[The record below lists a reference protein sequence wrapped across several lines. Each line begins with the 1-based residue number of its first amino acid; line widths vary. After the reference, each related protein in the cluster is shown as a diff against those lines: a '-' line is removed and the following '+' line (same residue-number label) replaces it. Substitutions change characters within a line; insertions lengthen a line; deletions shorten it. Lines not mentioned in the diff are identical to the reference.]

1 MSILPRR
8 TWLPSRKATV
18 ARHSCTPRRT
28 GRAVGTPRFGEGGRT
43 GRTRRLQFPAL
54 IKWTVLVACLLAV
67 PLRSA
72 DWTTHSGNNQR
83 DGWQRDETRI
93 SKETLQNLQLL
104 WKVTLDTTPRSVYSL
119 FGPLIIERAITDRG
133 FKELAFVATTTNDLV
148 AIDADLGRV
157 FWKTR
162 FAWQADEPETD
173 QASFLCPGGL
183 TAWPVLPPPPARGRG
198 PAAPP
203 PGPAAQRGVP
213 APRPETGRGTPQRG
227 DNPFAIRPIFV
238 LTGDGNLHQVNIN
251 TGEEMVPAMKFLPP
265 NGKPYSLAYHNNVI
279 YTITGQGCGGNPNSV
294 YSLDLN
300 DPAKTVRYW
309 RSGSGG
315 LWGIAGPAIGA
326 DGTVY
331 AETGDGQYDPER
343 HRYANSIVALT
354 EKDLKL
360 KDWYAPSNA
369 EWLWKRDLDMNVTPV
384 IFPYQGRELLV
395 GSGKEGRLFLLDT
408 QSLGG
413 PDHRT
418 PLFRS
423 ELISNEAIDFAGA
436 GTWGSLA
443 SWEDAQGTRW
453 VLAPVWGPRHSAFTF
468 PITNGEAN
476 VGSIAAF
483 KVEERNGRPALT
495 PVWISRNM
503 ITPAPPAI
511 VNGIVF
517 ALSTGEWVRQANDR
531 EGGLYQAD
539 ARAQKSANAVLYA
552 LDAATGKELWS
563 SGNQVTSFTHF
574 AALSIANGRVYFT
587 TYDNTLYCFG
597 IPMEH

>member
-1 MSILPRR
+1 M
-8 TWLPSRKATV
+8 
-18 ARHSCTPRRT
+18 
-28 GRAVGTPRFGEGGRT
+28 
-43 GRTRRLQFPAL
+43 RRLLNWAA
-54 IKWTVLVACLLAV
+54 LVAAVVVV
-67 PLRSA
+67 PLRGA
-72 DWTTHSGNNQR
+72 DWTTHSGSNLR
-83 DGWQRDETRI
+83 DGWQRDETKI
-93 SKETLQNLQLL
+93 SKDTLKNMQLL
-104 WKVTLDTTPRSVYSL
+104 WKVKLDTKQRSVYSL
-119 FGPLIIERAITDRG
+119 FGPLIVERAITDRG

-157 FWKTR
+157 FWKKH
-162 FAWQADEPETD
+162 FEWQAEQPETP

-183 TAWPVLPPPPARGRG
+183 TAWPVVPPPPQRGRG
-198 PAAPP
+198 PGGPPPPTPPGAAPAQ
-203 PGPAAQRGVP
+203 PGAARGGAAAQPGAP
-213 APRPETGRGTPQRG
+213 APAPQRG
-227 DNPFAIRPIFV
+227 NNPFAVRPVFV

-251 TGEEMVPAMKFLPP
+251 TGDETVPAMKFLPP
-265 NGKPYSLAYHNNVI
+265 NGKPYALAYRDNVI

-294 YSLDLN
+294 YSLDLS

-331 AETGDGQYDPER
+331 AETGDGTYDPATN
-343 HRYANSIVALT
+343 RYANAIVALT
-354 EKDLKL
+354 PKELKL

-369 EWLWKRDLDMNVTPV
+369 EWLYKRDLDMNVTPV
-384 IFPYQGRELLV
+384 VFPYKGRELIV
-395 GSGKEGRLFLLDT
+395 GSGKEGRLFMVDS

-413 PDHRT
+413 ADHRT
-418 PLFRS
+418 ALFRS
-423 ELISNEAIDFAGA
+423 ELVSNEDVDFAGA

-453 VLAPVWGPRHSAFTF
+453 VLAPVWGPRHSAFKF

-476 VGSIAAF
+476 VGSIVAF
-483 KVEERNGRPALT
+483 KVEEKNGKPVLT
-495 PVWISRNM
+495 PVWMSRNM

-511 VNGIVF
+511 ANGIVF

-539 ARAQKSANAVLYA
+539 VRAEKSANAVLYA

-597 IPMEH
+597 IPIEH

>member
-1 MSILPRR
+1 MR
-8 TWLPSRKATV
+8 T
-18 ARHSCTPRRT
+18 
-28 GRAVGTPRFGEGGRT
+28 
-43 GRTRRLQFPAL
+43 L
-54 IKWTVLVACLLAV
+54 IKWAVLVVCVAV
-67 PLRSA
+67 APLRSA
-72 DWTTHSGNNQR
+72 DWTTHSGDNQR
-83 DGWQRDETRI
+83 DGWQRDETKITRD
-93 SKETLQNLQLL
+93 TLKNLQLL
-104 WKVTLDTTPRSVYSL
+104 WKVKLDVKQRSVYSL
-119 FGPLIIERAITDRG
+119 FGPLIVERAITDRG

-148 AIDADLGRV
+148 AIDADLGKV
-157 FWKTR
+157 FWSKH
-162 FAWQADEPETD
+162 FEWQADSPETE

-183 TAWPVLPPPPARGRG
+183 TAWPVLPPLPARGRG
-198 PAAPP
+198 GRSAAPPAAPM
-203 PGPAAQRGVP
+203 PGGARGGEP
-213 APRPETGRGTPQRG
+213 APPPAPQRG
-227 DNPFAIRPIFV
+227 PNPFAIRPIFV
-238 LTGDGNLHQVNIN
+238 LSGDGYLHQVNIN
-251 TGEEMVPAMKFLPP
+251 TGDEMIPSIKFLPP
-265 NGKPYSLAYHNNVI
+265 NGKPYSLAYHENII

-294 YSLDLN
+294 YSIDLS
-300 DPAKTVRYW
+300 DPAKTIHYW

-315 LWGIAGPAIGA
+315 LWGIAGPAIGS

-331 AETGDGQYDPER
+331 AETGDGQYDPETN
-343 HRYANSIVALT
+343 RYANSIVALT
-354 EKDLKL
+354 PKELKL

-384 IFPYQGRELLV
+384 VFPYKGRDLIV
-395 GSGKEGRLFLLDT
+395 GSGKEGRLFMVDS

-413 PDHRT
+413 ADHRT

-423 ELISNEAIDFAGA
+423 DLISNEDIDFAGA

-443 SWEDAQGTRW
+443 SWEDADGTRW
-453 VLAPVWGPRHSAFTF
+453 VLAPVWGPRHSAFKF

-483 KVEERNGRPALT
+483 KVEERNGSPALT
-495 PVWISRNM
+495 AVWLSRNLV
-503 ITPAPPAI
+503 TPAPPAI

-531 EGGLYQAD
+531 EGGLYQAEV
-539 ARAQKSANAVLYA
+539 RAQKSAPAVLYA

-563 SGNQVTSFTHF
+563 SGDQVTSFTHF

>member
-1 MSILPRR
+1 MR
-8 TWLPSRKATV
+8 T
-18 ARHSCTPRRT
+18 
-28 GRAVGTPRFGEGGRT
+28 
-43 GRTRRLQFPAL
+43 L
-54 IKWTVLVACLLAV
+54 IKWAVLVVCVAV
-67 PLRSA
+67 APLRSA
-72 DWTTHSGNNQR
+72 DWTTHSGDNQR

-93 SKETLQNLQLL
+93 SKDTVKGLQLL
-104 WKVTLDTTPRSVYSL
+104 WKVKLDTKQRSVYSL
-119 FGPLIIERAITDRG
+119 FGPLIVERAITDRG
-133 FKELAFVATTTNDLV
+133 FKELAFVATTTNELV
-148 AIDADLGRV
+148 AIDADLGTV
-157 FWKTR
+157 FWKKH
-162 FAWQADEPETD
+162 FDWQAEQPETD

-183 TAWPVLPPPPARGRG
+183 TAWPVLLPPPQRGRG
-198 PAAPP
+198 RAGPPAPPAAANAAQPGAARGAATSAAPSSPAAPQ
-203 PGPAAQRGVP
+203 A
-213 APRPETGRGTPQRG
+213 PQRG
-227 DNPFAIRPIFV
+227 NNPFAIRPVFV
-238 LTGDGNLHQVNIN
+238 LTGDGMLHQVNIN
-251 TGEEMVPAMKFLPP
+251 TGDETAPSMKFLPP
-265 NGKPYSLAYHNNVI
+265 NGKPYSLAYHDNVI

-315 LWGIAGPAIGA
+315 LWGIAGPAIGS

-331 AETGDGQYDPER
+331 AETGDGQYDPATN
-343 HRYANSIVALT
+343 RYANSIVALT
-354 EKDLKL
+354 PKELKL
-360 KDWYAPSNA
+360 KDWYTPSNA

-384 IFPYQGRELLV
+384 VFNYKGRDLLV
-395 GSGKEGRLFLLDT
+395 GSGKEGRLFLVDS

-418 PLFRS
+418 PLYRT
-423 ELISNEAIDFAGA
+423 ELVSNEDIDFAGA

-443 SWEDAQGTRW
+443 SWEDSQGTRW
-453 VLAPVWGPRHSAFTF
+453 VLAPVWGPKHPAYKF

-483 KVEERNGRPALT
+483 KVEDRNGKPALA
-495 PVWISRNM
+495 PAWISRNM
-503 ITPAPPAI
+503 VTPAPPAI
-511 VNGIVF
+511 ANGIVF
-517 ALSTGEWVRQANDR
+517 ALGTGEWVRQANDK

-539 ARAQKSANAVLYA
+539 ARAQKSAPAVLYA
-552 LDAATGKELWS
+552 LDATNGKELWS